1 MMQDTV
7 VVVGDDNNEDVT
19 SRLCRDKLREYL
31 YELLYNNNNST
42 SNSDAETTP
51 PPPPSTSA
59 LYALDAVSAVEAI
72 NEGLGRMIVDDF
84 LFTKQKLAL
93 QYDDACVAQLQH
105 RCWVVAS
112 QWGADEDPEALRSRL
127 VSLPEY
133 VTCAM
138 SMERG
143 KALSKKIVD
152 GVVANAAKRRK
163 IS

>member
-1 MMQDTV
+1 MQDTV
-7 VVVGDDNNEDVT
+7 VGGGDNNNEDVT
-19 SRLCRDKLREYL
+19 SRLCRDKLRECL
-31 YELLYNNNNST
+31 YELLYNNNNNNNDNNT
-42 SNSDAETTP
+42 SNSDAA
-51 PPPPSTSA
+51 STSA

-72 NEGLGRMIVDDF
+72 SEGLGRMIVDDF